1 MNMAVEFYKCE
12 LCGNIIAVIKN
23 GGGKNLVCCGQ
34 PMTHLVANTVDASAE
49 KHTPAVAKEGAMLQ
63 VTVGSVEHPMLDNHY
78 IEWIALACDGKLT
91 FKYLKPGE
99 APKADFHA
107 VDAGTVYAYCNL
119 HGLWKA
125 GI

>member
-1 MNMAVEFYKCE
+1 
-12 LCGNIIAVIKN
+12 
-23 GGGKNLVCCGQ
+23 
-34 PMTHLVANTVDASAE
+34 
-49 KHTPAVAKEGAMLQ
+49 MLQ

-125 GI
+125 DI

>member
-1 MNMAVEFYKCE
+1 MAVEFYKCE

-78 IEWIALACDGKLT
+78 IEWIALACGGKLT

-125 GI
+125 DI

>member
-1 MNMAVEFYKCE
+1 MAVEFYKCE
-12 LCGNIIAVIKN
+12 LCGNIIVVIKN

-49 KHTPAVAKEGAMLQ
+49 KHTPAIAKEGAMLQ
-63 VTVGSVEHPMLDNHY
+63 VTVGSIEHPMLDNHY
-78 IEWIALACDGKLT
+78 IEWIALECDGKLT

-107 VDAGTVYAYCNL
+107 VDKGTVYAYCNL

-125 GI
+125 DI